1 LYLGA
6 VSNKGMDGQVE
17 EAAGLTQLRREL
29 ARGTA
34 ELAVLSVLSAERRY
48 GYEMLKLLQSAS
60 AGLLELKEGTLY
72 PLLHRLEDAGHI
84 TAEWEAEGRQ
94 RPRKYYALTATGR
107 ARLLLLRAEWSGLVG
122 AMGGLLDSLDAMN
135 HDGASGAETDAT

>member
-1 LYLGA
+1 MP
-6 VSNKGMDGQVE
+6 KQVMAGE
-17 EAAGLTQLRREL
+17 GDEAAGLARLRREL

-48 GYEMLKLLQSAS
+48 GYELLKLLQSAG
-60 AGLLELKEGTLY
+60 AGVLELKEGTLY

-94 RPRKYYALTATGR
+94 RPRKYYALSATGR
-107 ARLLLLRAEWSGLVG
+107 ERLQLLRTEWSGLVG
-122 AMGGLLDSLDAMN
+122 TLGDLLDSLDALN